1 MAKKGKTVYVCQECG
16 YESAKWMGQC
26 ICGAWNTMVEEKAEQ
41 GNEEDPR
48 RRAPAGGRSR
58 PVALSQVKSGEEV
71 RFDTGI
77 EELNRVLGGGMVRGS
92 LTLVSGEPGIGKSTL
107 IIQAAEAIARGVGP
121 VLYVTG
127 EESEQ
132 QIKMRADRVCGTSAL
147 DRLHLCLLYTSRC
160 V

>member
-48 RRAPAGGRSR
+48 RRAPA
-58 PVALSQVKSGEEV
+58 
-71 RFDTGI
+71 
-77 EELNRVLGGGMVRGS
+77 
-92 LTLVSGEPGIGKSTL
+92 
-107 IIQAAEAIARGVGP
+107 
-121 VLYVTG
+121 
-127 EESEQ
+127 
-132 QIKMRADRVCGTSAL
+132 
-147 DRLHLCLLYTSRC
+147 CLLYTSRC